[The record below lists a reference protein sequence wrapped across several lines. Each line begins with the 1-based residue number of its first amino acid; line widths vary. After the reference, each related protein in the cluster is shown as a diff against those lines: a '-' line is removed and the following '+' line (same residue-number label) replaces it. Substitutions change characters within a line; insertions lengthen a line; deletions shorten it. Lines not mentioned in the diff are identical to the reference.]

1 MNRIDVTYQRACMA
15 TPRDKY
21 YTEMYETIVDYNDR
35 NDAPFSNEDIRQATR
50 RVISEEESDARNI
63 TSDSKNLTAD
73 TLCQTPVRPNTQG
86 NNENVILTIER
97 PNISDALAEIIIGS
111 TINNAEYN
119 ELYSA
124 KKKDAKGHPAIDPKV
139 ATHTSNRKK
148 REVREISNGYLQHKL
163 LSNRPSQ

>member
-1 MNRIDVTYQRACMA
+1 M
-15 TPRDKY
+15 
-21 YTEMYETIVDYNDR
+21 
-35 NDAPFSNEDIRQATR
+35 FRQMTF
-50 RVISEEESDARNI
+50 
-63 TSDSKNLTAD
+63 TT
-73 TLCQTPVRPNTQG
+73 NTQG

-97 PNISDALAEIIIGS
+97 PNISDALVEIIIGS

-124 KKKDAKGHPAIDPKV
+124 KKNDAKGHPEIDPKV